1 MQGRKVLIAAAVTA
15 AMFSGA
21 AGTAKADPPAIV
33 VANGETQEAF
43 DYAGAVRDRVWVDSD
58 FDSDADGLADKI
70 AVDIIRPAET
80 NNGLKAPVIM
90 DASPYY
96 STLGRGN
103 ESQLKVDDA
112 GGLLSKWPLFLDN
125 YFVPRGYAIALVD
138 MTGTNH
144 STGCP
149 TVQDA
154 TDNNAAV
161 EVIDWFKGR
170 RTAHDKDGNLVP
182 APAWFNG
189 RTGMIG
195 KSYDGALAAA
205 AAVTGVDGLTT
216 IVGESGPYDYYD
228 YTRSNGV
235 IQRGGHYVS
244 SLANTV
250 TDANRR
256 TYCKPVRDG
265 IDANDADAT
274 GDFTTPFWNVRNY
287 IKDAPKVK
295 ASVFL
300 THGMGDENVRFDHF
314 SRFWYALQDLGVPSK
329 AWLMQTGHVDPF
341 DNSRAKWV
349 DTLHHW
355 FDYWLQGVQ
364 NGIMSQPQVS
374 VETSPGTFTDAASWP
389 VPTTKQTQLF
399 LKPGAEL
406 GLAPATGAE
415 QTTTF
420 QDLGSQ
426 RETAM
431 LANPTTVT
439 ANRRVFLTPPLTA
452 PVRLSGTPVVQLDAS
467 ADKTSTHLGAI
478 LVDFGP
484 AFPRVNRATGD
495 GVQTL
500 TTTSCYGQASAA
512 DNGCYKDVG
521 ERIDTTTT
529 AWRVTKGVLD
539 AGHRTSRLATTPIVA
554 GTRYPFSFPLLPND
568 YTFPAG
574 HQIGVVIVGSYRD
587 YGTTA
592 STTAANITFS
602 LKNSRISLP
611 IVGGDVAAKAAGIS
625 AGEPTTTTVADTGSA
640 FTATVAGSAPAASPL
655 PADLMAEALNKA
667 DFAGFTK
674 LDTAGGAVQFLDGGQ
689 PLGAPVPLVGGVATL
704 PVPALSGGSH
714 QISATYVGAGAYAA
728 STSGEITRLVPVNS
742 TVGGSV
748 AATLSL
754 VLGAPATFGAFTPGL
769 AKDYTASTS
778 ATVLST
784 AGDAALTVSDPG
796 HLTNGTFSLP
806 SPLVVSF
813 SKAAWTA
820 PVSNDPVT
828 ITFKQHVDATDALRT
843 GAYTKTLTY
852 TLSTTTPSSGDR
864 GARS

>member
-1 MQGRKVLIAAAVTA
+1 MQGRKVLLAAAVA
-15 AMFSGA
+15 AAVFSS
-21 AGTAKADPPAIV
+21 AGKANAQTPGIV
-33 VANGETQEAF
+33 VENGETQEAF
-43 DYAGAVRDRVWVDSD
+43 NYAGAVRDRVWVDSD

-112 GGLLSKWPLFLDN
+112 SGLLQKWPLFLDN

-161 EVIDWFKGR
+161 DVIDWFKGR

-189 RTGMIG
+189 KTGMIG

-250 TDANRR
+250 TDANRQA
-256 TYCKPVRDG
+256 YCKPTRDK

-287 IKDAPKVK
+287 VKDAPKVR

-355 FDYWLQGVQ
+355 FDYWLEGVQ

-374 VETSPGTFTDAASWP
+374 VETSPGVLTDAASWP
-389 VPTTKQTQLF
+389 VPGTKQTQLF

-420 QDLGSQ
+420 QDSASQ

-439 ANRRVFLTPPLTA
+439 ANRRVFLTPPLSA
-452 PVRLSGTPVVQLDAS
+452 PVRLSGTPTVQLDAS

-500 TTTSCYGQASAA
+500 TTTSCYGQASAV

-539 AGHRTSRLATTPIVA
+539 AGHRTSRNVTTPIVA

-611 IVGGDVAAKAAGIS
+611 IVGGDVAARAAGIS
-625 AGEPTTTTVADTGSA
+625 GGEPTTTTVADTGSA

-728 STSGEITRLVPVNS
+728 STSAEITRLVPVNS

-748 AATLSL
+748 PATLSL

-769 AKDYTASTS
+769 AKDYTATTP

-796 HLTNGTFSLP
+796 HLMNGTFSLP
-806 SPLVVSF
+806 SPLAVSF

-843 GAYTKTLTY
+843 GAYTKTLTF
-852 TLSTTTPSSGDR
+852 TLSTTTP
-864 GARS
+864 